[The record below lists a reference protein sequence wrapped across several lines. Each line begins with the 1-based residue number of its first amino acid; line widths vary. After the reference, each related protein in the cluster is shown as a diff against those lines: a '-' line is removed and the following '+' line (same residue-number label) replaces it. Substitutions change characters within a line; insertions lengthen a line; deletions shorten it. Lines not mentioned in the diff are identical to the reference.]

1 MVIDTGC
8 NSGSCGVCE
17 VNSPDDCCER
27 HDPWLLESCQGILFT
42 LRLCIDSSQS
52 MTQVEVRK
60 FGGANAEADGAP
72 AVVRAC
78 ITAVPP
84 GYSSIEIALLGDQI
98 WGSDG
103 WDT

>member
-1 MVIDTGC
+1 
-8 NSGSCGVCE
+8 
-17 VNSPDDCCER
+17 
-27 HDPWLLESCQGILFT
+27 
-42 LRLCIDSSQS
+42 

-78 ITAVPP
+78 IAAVPP